1 MLMSEFKFWG
11 WDKKP
16 RTMLRFIKPGDI
28 FCVKLN
34 DKKYIFGRIISKL
47 FFGRVAEIFN
57 YVSSTPEI
65 KVEYIDSSKRMFAP
79 IVLDSYT
86 LFDRKLEKEADWR
99 IIGHQNDYIPT
110 NVDDVYFTFG
120 EGAYCKKVD
129 IWDNDTLISES
140 EAKKLPVLAPRCD
153 FDVKQLLKKYIK
165 LE

>member
-1 MLMSEFKFWG
+1 MNDFKFWG

-34 DKKYIFGRIISKL
+34 DKKYIFGRIISKI

-79 IVLDSYT
+79 ILLDSYT
-86 LFDRKLEKEADWR
+86 LFDRKTEKEADWR
-99 IIGHQNDYIPT
+99 INDYIPIII
-110 NVDDVYFTFG
+110 
-120 EGAYCKKVD
+120 KKG
-129 IWDNDTLISES
+129 
-140 EAKKLPVLAPRCD
+140 R
-153 FDVKQLLKKYIK
+153 Y
-165 LE
+165 

>member
-1 MLMSEFKFWG
+1 
-11 WDKKP
+11 
-16 RTMLRFIKPGDI
+16 MLRFIKLGDI

-86 LFDRKLEKEADWR
+86 LFDRKTEKEADWR
-99 IIGHQNDYIPT
+99 INDYIPIII
-110 NVDDVYFTFG
+110 
-120 EGAYCKKVD
+120 KKGH
-129 IWDNDTLISES
+129 
-140 EAKKLPVLAPRCD
+140 
-153 FDVKQLLKKYIK
+153 Y
-165 LE
+165 